1 VLLEVAF
8 WASVACAVAGSYYGD
23 RAGTALMCS
32 ALFAGAITALG
43 ADFAL
48 WAWAG
53 IDIVTALA
61 IIRKGMPRRDILI
74 VAMFLPGWAFYL
86 LPDPWRFWG
95 SSVVVI
101 AQMMLV
107 FPVAQVRGRFKAA
120 RPPNNLWDDFL
131 PKDIHR

>member
-1 VLLEVAF
+1 MLLEVAF

-32 ALFAGAITALG
+32 ALFAGAITTLG

-53 IDIVTALA
+53 IDIVTALV

-107 FPVAQVRGRFKAA
+107 FPVAQVKALHGRIPPLPDVFGDMFK
-120 RPPNNLWDDFL
+120 
-131 PKDIHR
+131 KDMP